1 MITLDLPMAV
11 PSLNAMNKMHWAKR
25 NRLRGEWQWL
35 VKAAVLNDR
44 IKVHIIPRAKLTIE
58 RYGPKKLDNDNFVGG
73 AKQLIDSL
81 VNEGFLVD
89 DSPEH
94 LVAQYIQHIDRTHRT
109 IVHIEV
115 DDESCATKSARSTE
129 SHR

>member
-1 MITLDLPMAV
+1 MITLDLPLAV

-25 NRLRGEWQWL
+25 NRLRGQWQWL

-44 IKVHIIPRAKLTIE
+44 IHVRIIPRAKLTIE

-73 AKQLIDSL
+73 AKQLVDSL
-81 VNEGFLVD
+81 VREGFLVD
-89 DSPEH
+89 DSPDH
-94 LVAQYIQHIDRTHRT
+94 LVAQYIQHIDRTPRT

-115 DDESCATKSARSTE
+115 DDGSRATLAPRRT
-129 SHR
+129 

>member
-25 NRLRGEWQWL
+25 NRLRGQWQWL

-44 IKVHIIPRAKLTIE
+44 IRVRVISQAKITIE

-73 AKQLIDSL
+73 AKQLVDSL
-81 VNEGFLVD
+81 VREGFLVD
-89 DSPEH
+89 DSPDH
-94 LVAQYIQHIDRTHRT
+94 LVAQYIQHISKTART
-109 IVHIEV
+109 IVHIEDV
-115 DDESCATKSARSTE
+115 HGARSQKSA
-129 SHR
+129 

>member
-25 NRLRGEWQWL
+25 NRLRGQWQWL

-44 IKVHIIPRAKLTIE
+44 IRVRVVPKAKITIE

-73 AKQLIDSL
+73 AKQLVDSL
-81 VNEGFLVD
+81 VREGFLVD
-89 DSPEH
+89 DSPDH
-94 LVAQYIQHIDRTHRT
+94 LVAQYIQHISKTART
-109 IVHIEV
+109 IVHIEDV
-115 DDESCATKSARSTE
+115 GGATTTQSA
-129 SHR
+129 